1 MQKITIKEHL
11 IKTNM
16 KQFFKQCMLFK
27 SEDKI
32 DKIIGALTWI
42 ALTLLLTQITIIA
55 YLINNL
61 INN

>member
-1 MQKITIKEHL
+1 
-11 IKTNM
+11 M

-32 DKIIGALTWI
+32 DKIIGAITWI

>member
-32 DKIIGALTWI
+32 DKIIGAITWI